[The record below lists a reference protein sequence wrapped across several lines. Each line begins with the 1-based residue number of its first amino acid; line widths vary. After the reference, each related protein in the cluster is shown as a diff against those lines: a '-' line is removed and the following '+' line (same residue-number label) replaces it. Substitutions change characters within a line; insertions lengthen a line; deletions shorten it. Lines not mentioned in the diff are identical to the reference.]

1 MGGLVPLIHTLWAL
15 LVVWHRGRP
24 NLFNIINFFA
34 NIFLNAIRRG
44 CFCGIHNLFKPVEIH
59 VMGLLTAEHKRC
71 VGKVSSPLKVD
82 INRSDIIKYSIATEQ
97 LQEKYLKGNEA
108 PLMFIF
114 NLFTPL
120 VPLAT
125 LGKDGLNRKET
136 FNVNFP
142 LKRVMAG
149 GTKINLFKNIYPGDK
164 LTGISKIKDLY
175 EKKGKSGPLI
185 FMINQFSVSNQ
196 FNLKV
201 YDETQTTIFR

>member
-1 MGGLVPLIHTLWAL
+1 M
-15 LVVWHRGRP
+15 
-24 NLFNIINFFA
+24 
-34 NIFLNAIRRG
+34 
-44 CFCGIHNLFKPVEIH
+44 E
-59 VMGLLTAEHKRC
+59 LLTGEHTKLI
-71 VGKVSSPLKVD
+71 GKVSMPFKVD

-125 LGKDGLNRKET
+125 LGKDGLNKQNSL
-136 FNVNFP
+136 NVNLP

-149 GTKINLFKNIYPGDK
+149 GTKIDVFKNIYPGDK
-164 LTGISKIKDLY
+164 LTGISKIKNLY

-185 FMINQFSVSNQ
+185 FMIKQFSVSNQ
-196 FNLKV
+196 SNLKV
-201 YDETQTTIFR
+201 YDETQTIIYR

>member
-1 MGGLVPLIHTLWAL
+1 M
-15 LVVWHRGRP
+15 
-24 NLFNIINFFA
+24 
-34 NIFLNAIRRG
+34 
-44 CFCGIHNLFKPVEIH
+44 E
-59 VMGLLTAEHKRC
+59 LLTAEHTKLI
-71 VGKVSSPLKVD
+71 GKVSLPFKVD

-125 LGKDGLNRKET
+125 LGKDGLNKQNSL
-136 FNVNFP
+136 NVNLP

-149 GTKINLFKNIYPGDK
+149 GTKIDVFKNIYPGDK
-164 LTGISKIKDLY
+164 LTGISKIKNLY

-185 FMINQFSVSNQ
+185 FMIKQFRVSNQ
-196 FNLKV
+196 SNLKV
-201 YDETQTTIFR
+201 YDETQTIIYR

>member
-1 MGGLVPLIHTLWAL
+1 MV
-15 LVVWHRGRP
+15 
-24 NLFNIINFFA
+24 
-34 NIFLNAIRRG
+34 
-44 CFCGIHNLFKPVEIH
+44 C
-59 VMGLLTAEHKRC
+59 VMELLTAEHTKLI
-71 VGKVSSPLKVD
+71 GKVSLPLKVD

-125 LGKDGLNRKET
+125 LGLDGLNTQKSL
-136 FNVNFP
+136 NVNLP

-149 GTKINLFKNIYPGDK
+149 GTKINTFKNIYPGDK
-164 LTGISKIKDLY
+164 LTGISKIKNLY

-185 FMINQFSVSNQ
+185 FMIKQFSVRNQ
-196 FNLKV
+196 SNLKV
-201 YDETQTTIFR
+201 YDETQTIIYR